1 MALLVLFAFIAGAG
15 TALSPCVLPVLP
27 AVLSAS
33 AAGGRRRP
41 LGVVL
46 GLAATFTVTIVG
58 LGAVV
63 DGVGLGDSALRTIA
77 AIVLLAFGL
86 ALAVPRLGAAI
97 EAPLSRLARFGP
109 KTRGAGFWSGVAV
122 GAALGFAYAP
132 CAGPILAA
140 VITVGAAAGTTV
152 PIAIAYAAGT
162 AVVLLVLSLGGRG
175 VLRRIGRGPA
185 VQRGL
190 GIVMVVTALAIAF
203 NFDVR
208 FQTALASHFPDAV
221 VNPTGALERSSAV
234 EKRLADLRG
243 SSRFAHASTGGK
255 LPDYGPAP
263 DFTGTQRWF
272 NSKPLTLAA
281 LRGKVVLVDFWTYTC
296 INCIRTLPYVRAWA
310 ERYKRDGLVVVGVHT
325 PEFSFEHDA
334 GNVESAIRANH
345 LPYPVV
351 QDNEYATWQ
360 AWGNNAWPAKYLIDA
375 RGHVRYGHLGEGD
388 YDVTEAAIRKLLAE
402 AGASRLGGD
411 VRVRKG
417 EIAGAADTPETYVG
431 AARAE
436 RFQEKPRLGTH
447 SYDGAARLAPN
458 EFALG
463 GTWTVDDERA
473 EAVSGARIDASVRG
487 RSVYLVMS
495 SRGGRPR
502 TVDVELDGRPLP
514 AVTVRAQ
521 RLYTLVRLPA
531 ARAHRLTLRLE
542 PGVSAYAFTFG

>member
-1 MALLVLFAFIAGAG
+1 
-15 TALSPCVLPVLP
+15 
-27 AVLSAS
+27 
-33 AAGGRRRP
+33 
-41 LGVVL
+41 
-46 GLAATFTVTIVG
+46 
-58 LGAVV
+58 
-63 DGVGLGDSALRTIA
+63 
-77 AIVLLAFGL
+77 
-86 ALAVPRLGAAI
+86 
-97 EAPLSRLARFGP
+97 
-109 KTRGAGFWSGVAV
+109 V

-162 AVVLLVLSLGGRG
+162 AVVLLALSLGGRG

-185 VQRGL
+185 VQRAL

-234 EKRLADLRG
+234 ERRLADLRG
-243 SSRFAHASTGGK
+243 SSRFAHAATRSGK

-263 DFTGTQRWF
+263 DFIGTQRWF
-272 NSKPLTLAA
+272 NSRPLHLAD

-296 INCIRTLPYVRAWA
+296 INCLRTLPYVRAWA

-334 GNVESAIRANH
+334 GNVETAIRANH
-345 LPYPVV
+345 LPYPVG
-351 QDNEYATWQ
+351 QDNDYATWQ

-388 YDVTEAAIRKLLAE
+388 YDVTESAIRTLLAE
-402 AGASRLGGD
+402 AGAARLGGE
-411 VRVRKG
+411 VRVPKG
-417 EIAGAADTPETYVG
+417 EIAGADDTPETYVG

-436 RFQEKPRLGTH
+436 RFQVKPKIGTH
-447 SYDGAARLAPN
+447 TYSAPGRLAPN
-458 EFALG
+458 GFALG

-473 EAVSGARIDASVRG
+473 QAGPGATLDANVHA

-495 SRGGRPR
+495 SAGDDPR
-502 TVDVELDGRPLP
+502 EVQVELDGRPIG
-514 AVTVRAQ
+514 AGAAGADVRDGRVEVRRQ
-521 RLYTLVRLPA
+521 RLYRLVGLPSSGP
-531 ARAHRLTLRLE
+531 HRLTLRLR